1 MGKKSKKKR
10 GAGAE
15 AGDSNTLSEKVTELK
30 ELRGAQ
36 KGLGGRMED
45 FPEIVAQ
52 VQTLCSAHLPE
63 LIKLLGALPTPG
75 EAVAAAAEDA
85 GGGSGCGPI
94 DVGGGAK
101 DRFDPYG
108 K

>member
-36 KGLGGRMED
+36 KGLGVRMED
-45 FPEIVAQ
+45 LPKIVAQ
-52 VQTLCSAHLPE
+52 MQTLLPE
-63 LIKLLGALPTPG
+63 LVNMLGAQPTPG
-75 EAVAAAAEDA
+75 EAVAAAADGA
-85 GGGSGCGPI
+85 GVGSGFGPV
-94 DVGGGAK
+94 DVGGGGK

>member
-36 KGLGGRMED
+36 KGLGGWMED

-52 VQTLCSAHLPE
+52 VQTMCSAHLPE
-63 LIKLLGALPTPG
+63 LIKMLGAQPTPG
-75 EAVAAAAEDA
+75 EAVAAAAEGA

-94 DVGGGAK
+94 DVGGGGK